1 MTAVATHPGGPFYV
15 WYVSVYGYG
24 PPATVD
30 SNAARYLAWQQGMP
44 KALAAGIPYGS
55 IGPPGEFV
63 VGQALLAPV
72 LVTTP
77 ASPTPIVAPAATLT
91 EAGVTVVAP
100 FASPAPAG
108 PAAGGSAPT
117 ATTAV
122 WYAVVASAELPGG
135 EGACRAI
142 QSRGYSELS
151 TDPNASNL
159 DFAALGSL
167 PCLTGLYIR
176 NPANGQE
183 VGAVKQDVGAGSSFH
198 PNMGLY
204 PQTVDDLGLDSSAG
218 EFHVYV
224 QRQDGKPMNIP
235 GATVVNLSSNGSA
248 ATPTGTTGGA
258 FYNPLEHASVTSE
271 RIDQGVDYAGTG
283 YLVAVADGVV
293 TISTQDDPGWEG
305 GGYVQYRVTQG
316 GFLDG
321 AYIYYAEGVSPVVS
335 VGEKVRGGARIAD
348 LRVPQPT
355 GIEIGFAA
363 GNGDESYYAYHDGGW
378 NDTLDSESAATRP
391 GLAFSNLIKA
401 LGGPPGKIEGPVVGK
416 FPEYMPS
423 GEPPADM
430 GAGSGTAGI
439 LSSGAGNVSASTA
452 ASDFGF
458 PDAIYSAFVQIQ
470 RGADNGS
477 HHSHSAQQFING
489 ITYVPQAS

>member
-1 MTAVATHPGGPFYV
+1 MTAVATHVGGPFYV
-15 WYVSVYGYG
+15 WYVSVYGYA

-30 SNAARYLAWQQGMP
+30 SNAARYLAWQQGMS
-44 KALAAGIPYGS
+44 KALASQIPYGS

-63 VGQALLAPV
+63 AGGALLAPV

-100 FASPAPAG
+100 FASPAPSG
-108 PAAGGSAPT
+108 PAAGGSAT
-117 ATTAV
+117 AAATSV

-135 EGACRAI
+135 EGSCRAI

-151 TDPNASNL
+151 TDPNATNL
-159 DFAALGSL
+159 DFAALGDL

-176 NPANGQE
+176 NPANGKE

-204 PQTVDDLGLDSSAG
+204 PQTVDDIGLDSGAG
-218 EFHVYV
+218 EFHVYI
-224 QRQDGKPMNIP
+224 QRQDGQPMHIP
-235 GATVVNLSSNGSA
+235 GATVVYLSSNGSA
-248 ATPTGTTGGA
+248 ATPTGTTGGV
-258 FYNPLEHASVTSE
+258 FYNPIEHANVTPE

-283 YLVAVADGVV
+283 YLVAVADGHV
-293 TISTQDDPGWEG
+293 TLSTQDDSGWEG

-316 GFLDG
+316 GFLEG
-321 AYIYYAEGVSPVVS
+321 AYIYYAEGVSPVVNE
-335 VGEKVRGGARIAD
+335 GDDIKGGQKVAD

-363 GNGDESYYAYHDGGW
+363 GSGDQSYYAYHDGGW
-378 NDTLDSESAATRP
+378 NDTLDNESAATRP

-401 LGGPPGKIEGPVVGK
+401 LHGTPGKIEGPIVGN
-416 FPEYMPS
+416 FPEFMPN

-430 GAGSGTAGI
+430 GAGGGVATILAGSTPTVTADVA
-439 LSSGAGNVSASTA
+439 AGYFS
-452 ASDFGF
+452 F

-470 RGADNGS
+470 RGATNGS